1 MKKYCIWMIVV
12 MLLAACNPSGVV
24 PLSEGESSPT
34 AVDLLSKGESSAS
47 TGPEGVTKVEISDGV
62 ILLTPGQS
70 YDPASMNGGITNVAG
85 FATPTPAPTMDP
97 TLVEMPEGIPL
108 YPGATNLKVPTAE
121 ELTLMKDMT
130 GLSGYY
136 VIFYTTDSNDQVVRF
151 YTEKAAAAGWSVT
164 DTQTEP
170 DYDGSI
176 TQMWSNENTLL
187 LLQTWQP
194 VDGLMK
200 VAITWM

>member
-1 MKKYCIWMIVV
+1 MKKYYIWMIVV
-12 MLLAACNPSGVV
+12 MLLAACNPSA
-24 PLSEGESSPT
+24 
-34 AVDLLSKGESSAS
+34 AVAPSKGESNPTAVVSLPKLESIAS
-47 TGPEGVTKVEISDGV
+47 TGPTGISKVEISDGV
-62 ILLTPGQS
+62 VLLTPGQS
-70 YDPASMNGGITNVAG
+70 YDPISMNGGITNVAG

-130 GLSGYY
+130 GSSGYY
-136 VIFYTTDSNDQVVRF
+136 VIFYTTDNNDQVVRF

-170 DYDGSI
+170 DYDGTI

>member
-1 MKKYCIWMIVV
+1 MRKYCIWVILV
-12 MLLAACNPSGVV
+12 MLLAACNPSWAVA
-24 PLSEGESSPT
+24 PSKGESSPT

-47 TGPEGVTKVEISDGV
+47 AGPEGVSKVEISDGV

-70 YDPASMNGGITNVAG
+70 YDPVSMNGGITKVAG
-85 FATPTPAPTMDP
+85 FATPTPAPTIDP
-97 TLVEMPEGIPL
+97 TQVEMPEGIPL

-130 GLSGYY
+130 GLSGSY
-136 VIFYTTDSNDQVVRF
+136 VIFYTTDNNDQVVRF

-170 DYDGSI
+170 DYDGTI

-194 VDGLMK
+194 VDGLMM
-200 VAITWM
+200 VQISWM